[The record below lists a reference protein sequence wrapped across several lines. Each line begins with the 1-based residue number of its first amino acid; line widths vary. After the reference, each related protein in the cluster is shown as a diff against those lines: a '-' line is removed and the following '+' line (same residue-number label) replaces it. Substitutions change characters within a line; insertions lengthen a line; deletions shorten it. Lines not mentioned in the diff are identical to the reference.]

1 LHFLSSERYAA
12 SHKDDVRDGTVF
24 ETADEARMTKDNTY
38 RPVRSAACALIAG
51 LLVTAPAAGH
61 AESVVTVGMTAG
73 DIPATTGNPDQGFEG
88 FRFVGFNL
96 YDGLVLWNLS
106 ERDKPSDI
114 KPGLATDWQVD
125 PDNHRRWIFKLRQG
139 VKWHDGC
146 DFTADDVIWNFARVT
161 DKDAP
166 QFLTQQMALSRT
178 YVTNF
183 ESVEKIDNYTVAITT
198 KVVESLF
205 PYSMSYLLMVSR
217 CRAEALKYD
226 WAAYANNPSGTGPYR
241 FDRMVPHERLELVPN
256 KDYWDPKRVPKHDRL
271 VLIPMPEAATRAAA
285 LMTGQV
291 NLIEAPA
298 PDTIGRLKSAGMQI
312 VTNQYPHNWPFI
324 LNFVRG
330 PMTDLRVRRAANHAL
345 NRSEFVELLNGLA
358 IEEYAT
364 MPPGTPYYGNPVK
377 YEYNPDKARALL
389 KEAGCLPCKITLA
402 ISTSGSG
409 QMQPLPMNEL
419 LKSQM
424 EAVGFQIDFK
434 VMDWNSLI
442 EIARSGVPKYPEIDG
457 YNGSR
462 ALLDPLSAL
471 IKPVWK
477 IHWSPAGSNWGH
489 FYDPEIEDLVGQI
502 LNEFDPD
509 KRLTQL
515 TRLHEL
521 ENDRALMIWV
531 VHDLNPRALSPKL
544 SGFVQ
549 AQNWFQDLTPIVVNP

>member
-1 LHFLSSERYAA
+1 M
-12 SHKDDVRDGTVF
+12 
-24 ETADEARMTKDNTY
+24 TADIAHQ
-38 RPVRSAACALIAG
+38 PVRQLPVRHQAVWRAVSILLAG
-51 LLVTAPAAGH
+51 LLLLAPAAGR
-61 AESVVTVGMTAG
+61 AESVLTVGMTAG

-96 YDGLVLWNLS
+96 YDGLALWDLS
-106 ERDKPSDI
+106 QRDKPSDI

-125 PDNHRRWIFKLRQG
+125 PANHRRWIFKLRQG

-146 DFTADDVIWNFARVT
+146 AFTADDVVWNFGRVT
-161 DKDAP
+161 NKDAP

-183 ESVEKIDNYTVAITT
+183 ESIEKIDDYTVAITT

-226 WAAYANNPSGTGPYR
+226 WNAYANNPSGTGPYR
-241 FDRMVPHERLELVPN
+241 FDRMVAHERLELVPN

-291 NLIEAPA
+291 NFIEAPA

-312 VTNQYPHNWPFI
+312 VTNKYPHNWPYI

-330 PMTDLRVRRAANHAL
+330 PMTDIRVRRAANYAL
-345 NRSEFVELLNGLA
+345 NRGEFVELLNGLA

-389 KEAGCLPCKITLA
+389 KDAGCMPCKLTLA

-419 LKSQM
+419 FKSQM
-424 EAVGFQIDFK
+424 EAVGFQIEFK
-434 VMDWNSLI
+434 VMDWNSLV
-442 EIARSGVPKYPEIDG
+442 EIGRSGVVKYPEIDG

-502 LNEFDPD
+502 LNEFDSD
-509 KRLTQL
+509 KRLAEL
-515 TRLHEL
+515 TKLHEL

-549 AQNWFQDLTPIVVNP
+549 AQNWFQDLTPIVVQQ

>member
-1 LHFLSSERYAA
+1 M
-12 SHKDDVRDGTVF
+12 
-24 ETADEARMTKDNTY
+24 TADIAHQ
-38 RPVRSAACALIAG
+38 PVRQLPVRHQAVWRAVSILLAG
-51 LLVTAPAAGH
+51 LLLLAPAAGR
-61 AESVVTVGMTAG
+61 AESVLTVGMTAG

-96 YDGLVLWNLS
+96 YDGLALWDLS
-106 ERDKPSDI
+106 QRDKPSDI

-125 PDNHRRWIFKLRQG
+125 PANHRRWIFKLRQG

-146 DFTADDVIWNFARVT
+146 AFTADDVVWNFGRVT
-161 DKDAP
+161 NKDAP

-183 ESVEKIDNYTVAITT
+183 ESIEKIDDYTVAITT

-226 WAAYANNPSGTGPYR
+226 WNAYANNPSGTGPYR
-241 FDRMVPHERLELVPN
+241 FDRMVAHERLELVPN

-291 NLIEAPA
+291 NFIEAPA

-312 VTNQYPHNWPFI
+312 VTNKYPHNWPYI

-330 PMTDLRVRRAANHAL
+330 PMTDIRVRRAANYAL
-345 NRSEFVELLNGLA
+345 NRGEFVELLNGLA

-389 KEAGCLPCKITLA
+389 KEAGCMPCKLTLA

-419 LKSQM
+419 FKSQM
-424 EAVGFQIDFK
+424 EAVGFQIEFK
-434 VMDWNSLI
+434 VMDWNSLV
-442 EIARSGVPKYPEIDG
+442 EIGRSGVVKYPEIDG

-502 LNEFDPD
+502 LNEFDSD
-509 KRLTQL
+509 KRLAEL
-515 TRLHEL
+515 TKLHEL

-549 AQNWFQDLTPIVVNP
+549 AQNWFQDLTPIVVQQ

>member
-1 LHFLSSERYAA
+1 M
-12 SHKDDVRDGTVF
+12 
-24 ETADEARMTKDNTY
+24 TADIAHQ
-38 RPVRSAACALIAG
+38 PVRQLPVRHQAVWRAVSILLAG
-51 LLVTAPAAGH
+51 LLLVAPAAGR
-61 AESVVTVGMTAG
+61 AESVLTVGMTAG

-96 YDGLVLWNLS
+96 YDGLALWDLS
-106 ERDKPSDI
+106 QRDKPSDI

-125 PDNHRRWIFKLRQG
+125 PANHRRWIFKLRQG

-146 DFTADDVIWNFARVT
+146 AFTADDVVWNFGRVT
-161 DKDAP
+161 NKDAP

-183 ESVEKIDNYTVAITT
+183 ESIEKIDDYTVAITT

-226 WAAYANNPSGTGPYR
+226 WNAYANNPSGTGPYR
-241 FDRMVPHERLELVPN
+241 FDRMVAHERLELVPN

-291 NLIEAPA
+291 NFIEAPA

-312 VTNQYPHNWPFI
+312 VTNKYPHNWPYI

-330 PMTDLRVRRAANHAL
+330 PMTDIRVRRAANYAL
-345 NRSEFVELLNGLA
+345 NRGEFVELLNGLA

-389 KEAGCLPCKITLA
+389 KEAGCMPCKLTLA

-419 LKSQM
+419 FKSQM
-424 EAVGFQIDFK
+424 EAVGFQIEFK
-434 VMDWNSLI
+434 VMDWNSLV
-442 EIARSGVPKYPEIDG
+442 EIGRSGVVKYPEIDG

-502 LNEFDPD
+502 LNEFDSD
-509 KRLTQL
+509 KRLAEL
-515 TRLHEL
+515 TKLHEL

-549 AQNWFQDLTPIVVNP
+549 AQNWFQDLTPIVVQQ

>member
-1 LHFLSSERYAA
+1 MFGITR
-12 SHKDDVRDGTVF
+12 
-24 ETADEARMTKDNTY
+24 ETGMTK
-38 RPVRSAACALIAG
+38 RSTPSLTGRIFGAVLGG
-51 LLVTAPAAGH
+51 LLAAVPATLH
-61 AESVVTVGMTAG
+61 AESVLTVGMTAG
-73 DIPATTGNPDQGFEG
+73 DIPLTTGNPDQGFEG
-88 FRFVGFNL
+88 FRFVGYNL
-96 YDGLVLWNLS
+96 YDSLALWDLS

-114 KPGLATDWQVD
+114 KPGLATEWQVD
-125 PDNHRRWIFKLRQG
+125 PNNYRRWILKLRQS

-146 DFTADDVIWNFARVT
+146 PFTADDVLWNFARVT

-166 QFLTQQMALSRT
+166 QFFTQQMALSRT

-183 ESVEKIDNYTVAITT
+183 ESVEKIDDNTVAITT

-226 WAAYANNPSGTGPYR
+226 WAAYANAPSGTGPYR
-241 FDRMVPHERLELVPN
+241 FDRMVAHERLELTPN

-291 NLIEAPA
+291 NFIEAPA
-298 PDTIGRLKSAGMQI
+298 PDTIDRLKSAGMQI
-312 VTNQYPHNWPFI
+312 VTNKYPHNWPYT

-330 PMTDLRVRRAANHAL
+330 PMTDIRVRRAANYAL
-345 NRSEFVELLNGLA
+345 NRAEFVELLNGLA

-364 MPPGTPYYGNPVK
+364 MPPGTPYYGNPVR
-377 YEYNPDKARALL
+377 YEYNPEKAKALL
-389 KEAGCLPCKITLA
+389 KEAGCMPCKLTIA

-419 LKSQM
+419 FKSQM

-434 VMDWNSLI
+434 VMDWNSLV
-442 EIARSGVPKYPEIDG
+442 EIGRSGVPKYPEIDG

-489 FYDPEIEDLVGQI
+489 FYDPEIEALVGQI
-502 LNEFDPD
+502 LNDFDAE
-509 KRLTQL
+509 KRLTEL
-515 TRLHEL
+515 TKLHEL

-544 SGFVQ
+544 TGFVQ
-549 AQNWFQDLTPIVVNP
+549 AQNWFQDLTPIVVHP

>member
-1 LHFLSSERYAA
+1 MAGEAGMTA
-12 SHKDDVRDGTVF
+12 NNSHH
-24 ETADEARMTKDNTY
+24 
-38 RPVRSAACALIAG
+38 PVRRALSALLAG
-51 LLVTAPAAGH
+51 LLLTAPAAGR

-96 YDGLVLWNLS
+96 YDGLALWDLS
-106 ERDKPSDI
+106 QRDKPSDI

-125 PDNHRRWIFKLRQG
+125 PNNHRRWIFKLREG

-146 DFTADDVIWNFARVT
+146 PFTADDVVWNFARVT
-161 DKDAP
+161 NKDAP
-166 QFLTQQMALSRT
+166 QFLVQQMALSRT

-183 ESVEKIDNYTVAITT
+183 ESVEKIDDYTVAITT

-241 FDRMVPHERLELVPN
+241 FDRMVAHERLEFVPN
-256 KDYWDPKRVPKHDRL
+256 KEYWDPKRVPKHDRL

-291 NLIEAPA
+291 NFIEAPA
-298 PDTIGRLKSAGMQI
+298 PDTIARLKGAGMQI
-312 VTNQYPHNWPFI
+312 VTNKYPHNWPYI

-330 PMTDLRVRRAANHAL
+330 PMTDIRVRRAANHAL
-345 NRSEFVELLNGLA
+345 DRGEFVELLNGLA

-377 YEYNPDKARALL
+377 YEFNQEKARALL
-389 KEAGCLPCKITLA
+389 KEAGCYPCKITLA

-419 LKSQM
+419 VKSQM

-442 EIARSGVPKYPEIDG
+442 EIGRSGVPKYPEIDG

-489 FYDPEIEDLVGQI
+489 FYDPEIEELVGQI
-502 LNEFDPD
+502 LNEFDAD
-509 KRLTQL
+509 KRLMQL
-515 TRLHEL
+515 TKLHEL

-549 AQNWFQDLTPIVVNP
+549 AQNWFQDLTPIVVAP

>member
-1 LHFLSSERYAA
+1 MQ
-12 SHKDDVRDGTVF
+12 
-24 ETADEARMTKDNTY
+24 ADR
-38 RPVRSAACALIAG
+38 RSAPFSIPTLARRLTAAAALA
-51 LLVTAPAAGH
+51 LAATQPLQ

-73 DIPATTGNPDQGFEG
+73 DIPVTTGNPDQGFEG

-96 YDGLVLWNLS
+96 YDGLALWDLS
-106 ERDKPSDI
+106 QRDKASDI
-114 KPGLATDWQVD
+114 KPGLATSWEID
-125 PDNHRRWIFKLRQG
+125 PNNHKRWIFHLRKG
-139 VKWHDGC
+139 VTWHDGC
-146 DFTADDVIWNFARVT
+146 PFTADDVLWNFNRVT
-161 DKDAP
+161 NKDAP
-166 QFLTQQMALSRT
+166 QYLTQQMALSRT

-183 ESVEKIDNYTVAITT
+183 ESAEKIDDYTVAVTT

-217 CRAEALKYD
+217 CRAEQLKYD
-226 WAAYANNPSGTGPYR
+226 WTAYAEHPSGTGPYR
-241 FDRMVPHERLELVPN
+241 FDRMVAHERLEMVPN
-256 KDYWDPKRVPKHDRL
+256 KDYWDKARVPKHDRL
-271 VLIPMPEAATRAAA
+271 VLLPMPEAATRAAA

-291 NLIEAPA
+291 NFIEAPA
-298 PDTIGRLKSAGMQI
+298 PDTIPRLKSAGMQI

-330 PMTDLRVRRAANHAL
+330 PMTDIRVRRAANHAL
-345 NRSEFVELLNGLA
+345 NRSEFVELLNGMAL
-358 IEEYAT
+358 EEYAT
-364 MPPGTPYYGNPVK
+364 MPPGTPYFGKPVK
-377 YEYNPDKARALL
+377 YEYNPGKATALL
-389 KEAGCLPCKITLA
+389 KEAGCYPCKLLLA

-419 LKSQM
+419 LKAQM
-424 EAVGFQIDFK
+424 EAVGFQIEFK

-477 IHWSPAGSNWGH
+477 LHWSPAGSNWGH
-489 FYDPEIEDLVGQI
+489 FFDQEIEDLVGQV
-502 LNEFDPD
+502 LNEFDD
-509 KRLTQL
+509 GKRLTML
-515 TRLHEL
+515 TKLHEL

-549 AQNWFQDLTPIVVNP
+549 AQNWFQDMTPIVVKP

>member
-1 LHFLSSERYAA
+1 MNPDHI
-12 SHKDDVRDGTVF
+12 H
-24 ETADEARMTKDNTY
+24 
-38 RPVRSAACALIAG
+38 RPVQRAANVLLGAL
-51 LLVTAPAAGH
+51 LLTTPVMGR

-106 ERDKPSDI
+106 DRDQPSDI

-125 PDNHRRWIFKLRQG
+125 PNNHRRWIFKLRQG

-146 DFTADDVIWNFARVT
+146 NFTADDVVWNFGRVT
-161 DKDAP
+161 NKDAP
-166 QFLTQQMALSRT
+166 QFFTQQMALSRT

-183 ESVEKIDNYTVAITT
+183 ESIEKVDDYTVAITT

-241 FDRMVPHERLELVPN
+241 FDRMVAHERLELVPN
-256 KDYWDPKRVPKHDRL
+256 TDYWDPTRVPKHDRL

-291 NLIEAPA
+291 NFIEAPA
-298 PDTIGRLKSAGMQI
+298 PDTVDRLKSAGMQI
-312 VTNQYPHNWPFI
+312 VTNKYPHNWPYI

-330 PMTDLRVRRAANHAL
+330 PMTDIRVRRAANHAL
-345 NRSEFVELLNGLA
+345 NRGEFVELLNGLA

-364 MPPGTPYYGNPVK
+364 MPPGTPYYGNPIK
-377 YEYNPDKARALL
+377 YEFNQEKARALL
-389 KEAGCLPCKITLA
+389 KEAGCMPCKVTFA

-419 LKSQM
+419 VKSQM
-424 EAVGFQIDFK
+424 ESVGFQIEFK
-434 VMDWNSLI
+434 VMDWNALTDVG
-442 EIARSGVPKYPEIDG
+442 RSGVVKYPEIDG

-502 LNEFDPD
+502 LNEFDGE

-515 TRLHEL
+515 TKLHEL

-549 AQNWFQDLTPIVVNP
+549 AQNWFQDLTPIVVKP

>member
-1 LHFLSSERYAA
+1 
-12 SHKDDVRDGTVF
+12 
-24 ETADEARMTKDNTY
+24 MTKQSTHPLTRNIY
-38 RPVRSAACALIAG
+38 GAIAAG
-51 LLVTAPAAGH
+51 LLLATTATGH
-61 AESVVTVGMTAG
+61 AESVLTIGMTAG

-88 FRFVGFNL
+88 FRFVGYNL
-96 YDGLVLWNLS
+96 YDGLALWDLS

-114 KPGLATDWQVD
+114 KPGLATEWQVD
-125 PDNHRRWIFKLRQG
+125 PNNHRRWVFKLRQG

-146 DFTADDVIWNFARVT
+146 PFTADDVLWNFARVT
-161 DKDAP
+161 NKNAP
-166 QFLTQQMALSRT
+166 QFFTQQMALSRT

-183 ESVEKIDNYTVAITT
+183 ESVEKIDDDTVAVTT

-226 WAAYANNPSGTGPYR
+226 WAAYANSPSGTGPYR
-241 FDRMVPHERLELVPN
+241 FDRMVAHERLELTPN
-256 KDYWDPKRVPKHDRL
+256 KEYWDPKRVPKQDRL

-291 NLIEAPA
+291 NFIEAPA
-298 PDTIGRLKSAGMQI
+298 PDTIDRLKSAGMQI
-312 VTNQYPHNWPFI
+312 VTNKYPHNWPYI

-330 PMTDLRVRRAANHAL
+330 PMTDIRIRRAANHAL

-377 YEYNPDKARALL
+377 YEYNPEKAKALL
-389 KEAGCLPCKITLA
+389 KEAGCVPCKLTIA

-419 LKSQM
+419 FKSQM

-434 VMDWNSLI
+434 VMDWNSLV
-442 EIARSGVPKYPEIDG
+442 EIGRSGVPKYPEIDG

-489 FYDPEIEDLVGQI
+489 FYDPEIEDVVSQI
-502 LNEFDPD
+502 LNEFDAE
-509 KRLTQL
+509 KRLALL
-515 TRLHEL
+515 TKLHEM

-544 SGFVQ
+544 TGFVQ
-549 AQNWFQDLTPIVVNP
+549 ARNWFQDLTPIVVHP